1 MLEIKNKDE
10 LISLVNEIK
19 KLGENLLNKED
30 EILKEMWEKF

>member
-10 LISLVNEIK
+10 LIALVNEIK